1 MFEDLM
7 ADAASGRGA
16 DDHVISLTP
25 TLLQGCLA
33 GVTGNARSLQKSAAY
48 SGRGKRTVATAQVAL
63 QSLGCVTQIGSDRRR
78 ARVHASGTTDG
89 AIPHRA

>member
-16 DDHVISLTP
+16 DDHVISLTS
-25 TLLQGCLA
+25 
-33 GVTGNARSLQKSAAY
+33 GVTAGLSRRRYGQCSFFTESAAY

-63 QSLGCVTQIGSDRRR
+63 QSLGCVTQIG
-78 ARVHASGTTDG
+78 
-89 AIPHRA
+89 